1 MAQFFSK
8 LTRTGFVSGVT
19 RYEDHYPGQEDSARM
34 VIPLVVA
41 GQLTVPAIVDT
52 GAPWCILDPEIA
64 EWVQDAVQALYT
76 PEQRLMIRGVL
87 YRGRLL
93 RLTLTLPSFQ
103 GESLQVEA
111 TVFVPILTNGEI
123 WTLPNFVGLDG
134 FLNRMRF
141 AIDPTENS
149 FYFGPM

>member
-1 MAQFFSK
+1 MAEFFPK
-8 LTRTGFVSGVT
+8 LVRTGFISGVT
-19 RYEDHYPGQEDSARM
+19 HYEDQYPGQEDASRI

-41 GQLTVPAIVDT
+41 GQLTIPAIVDT
-52 GAPWCILDPEIA
+52 GAPWCVLDPEIA
-64 EWVQDAVQALYT
+64 EWVEDSVQALYV

-93 RLTLTLPSFQ
+93 RLNLTIPSQQ
-103 GESLQVEA
+103 GESLQVDA
-111 TVFVPILTNGEI
+111 TVFVPLLANGEI

-141 AIDPTENS
+141 AVDATGNN

>member
-1 MAQFFSK
+1 MADYFSK
-8 LTRTGFVSGVT
+8 LSRTGFVAGVA
-19 RYEDHYPGQEDSARM
+19 RYEDHYPGQEDVARM
-34 VIPLVVA
+34 VIPLIVA

-52 GAPWCILDPEIA
+52 GAPWCVLDPEIA
-64 EWVQDAVQALYT
+64 EWVQDSVQALYT
-76 PEQRLMIRGVL
+76 PDQRLMIRGVL

-93 RLTLTLPSFQ
+93 RLDLQVPSFQ

-111 TVFVPILTNGEI
+111 TVFVPSLSSGET

-141 AIDPTENS
+141 AIDPTEND

>member
-1 MAQFFSK
+1 MAEFFPK
-8 LTRTGFVSGVT
+8 LARTGFISGVA

-34 VIPLVVA
+34 VVPLVVA
-41 GQLTVPAIVDT
+41 DQLTVPAIVDT
-52 GAPWCILDPEIA
+52 GAPWCVLDPEIA
-64 EWVQDAVQALYT
+64 EWVQDSVQALYT
-76 PEQRLMIRGVL
+76 PDQRLMIRGVL

-93 RLTLTLPSFQ
+93 RLDLKLPSFQ

-111 TVFVPILTNGEI
+111 TVFVPTLSTGET

-141 AIDPTENS
+141 AIDPAENN